1 MQTFTLKNNE
11 GEKIPVTLEKY
22 VWQVQYQDNGGGLLF
37 QFDYGTGEFH
47 KFAEID
53 TNRPFFFSMIEVA
66 TNKAVFTILYDPNS
80 MQLFHFYRRGIL
92 DNLTRRET
100 IYVAGYRQSEVS
112 HHFAIYPDGQIVI
125 TNDER
130 LIGF

>member
-1 MQTFTLKNNE
+1 MQTFTHTNQE
-11 GEKIPVTLEKY
+11 GKLISVDLEKY

-53 TNRPFFFSMIEVA
+53 TSRPFFFSMIELE
-66 TNKAVFTILYDPNS
+66 TNKAVFTILYDPHS

-100 IYVAGYRQSEVS
+100 IYVCGYK
-112 HHFAIYPDGQIVI
+112 
-125 TNDER
+125 
-130 LIGF
+130 